1 MCSSFVI
8 SEYKINATQIHV
20 DVKPYY
26 IFNLLSNKLPR
37 LDYLPDFTGLLYKQ
51 KTKEMNRIY

>member
-1 MCSSFVI
+1 MWMRSHI
-8 SEYKINATQIHV
+8 IYLI
-20 DVKPYY
+20 
-26 IFNLLSNKLPR
+26 LLSNKLPR